1 MRRRATVLLLLLL
14 LASLAPALPPAG
26 AADASIV
33 TNTTWSGDV
42 TLTGNLTV
50 EGPAVLTLEPGTV
63 VDADTYTIRIID
75 GGVLVADDAII
86 TSTAPLPSQGSH
98 GSGLWP
104 GVVVD
109 ATSSAFLN
117 GTLVERAETCL
128 HLEGTLD
135 ANDLNLEDCYIGLD
149 LTAGA
154 VADVT
159 ELHVERADVYAVR
172 NGGDLDLLVNAALHN
187 VSIGLLADGTTNA
200 ANLDVDGALQGLK
213 AVSGTT
219 VVQGFTAAS
228 NKIAIGASA
237 GAALEVHD
245 ATVTE
250 SSLAVD
256 ASDATD
262 LTIDG
267 LDVSTTARLLQG
279 RSVAGMSLS
288 NVTASISDGGGAT
301 KAVDLPCSGT
311 CQVSSADLALD
322 NATVHLS
329 GTGTTSFTDVTVDA
343 VNVSRP
349 ALEATGSGVF
359 EADALTVMGE
369 GGILLRDVD
378 SDLSDVHVDLDMGNG
393 PAIDLMAG
401 NHEWG
406 DVVLERRYSAFDQ
419 ASLGLVA
426 RYATLTVNA
435 LTSTNL
441 STGLH
446 LDTAH
451 LESNMVSSMDG
462 STAGVLLEDSTLTVS
477 NLDTRLSPTGVDAD
491 ASTLVVEDWLADRHQ
506 LGLSLDDASTA
517 TVRTFSASGGT
528 GSSDALGGGTFLWGG
543 STSTRV
549 QTSVHD
555 RFIETAVTFTDLDED
570 PIVASIMVH
579 GFHLSSDVNGAATLP
594 LLSGGSTVVAL
605 ADGAGVS
612 DQLFGGQSGQRMQ
625 IPVLPNGDWVLPSG
639 VDAVLGPKPD
649 GTAHLLNGDLTVRQ
663 GASLTLDGTTL
674 ELGTGFSAEV
684 ETGAALKGH
693 DGRLVAD
700 QIAALG
706 SADLHGEDGR
716 LLLDGPLSWSCT
728 SGTIATGVEVLQ
740 ATTLAPGCEA
750 TLLDGAVNA
759 TVTAMTSARLE
770 LKSAMTVDVLDVGQ
784 PVSGVS
790 IIVAGDVSTT
800 DANGRVEGTTTALL
814 VDETGTSETGVIMV
828 RMDRNGRSDS
838 VAWDTSGP
846 LEHRFM
852 SSTLDGGMLSGWTV
866 LEAQWSPYHLDE
878 DLTVAS
884 DGTLTLRDGV
894 LLRVADAVT
903 IEVRG
908 SLDVATA
915 TLQGPGAGARWAGIL
930 VDGDAETDVALRGA
944 RLLEASPA
952 FRHHGAGDVQMISTT
967 LARSSGAD
975 PLIEVLPAA
984 SGTLDLVDVTLRD
997 AGGAC
1002 MRAQGPG
1009 VDVTVNGLLFD
1020 GCGDEAAWWRN
1031 LDVTASNLTVGPGA
1045 GAGLHLS
1052 GVRGAVDGLDASAH
1066 DGSGASLHLQ
1076 DIDGGL
1082 RLVDLTLVSG
1092 QSTAALTGGPNR
1104 ALDLDGVHITGAP
1117 GLDVD
1122 DSAGIL
1128 RDVVL
1133 DGPGTGT
1140 AFIAHHG
1147 RTTPLEIH
1155 GLTVTGYALGVDVH
1169 ADGNEDPAPVRVH
1182 DASVHAD
1189 VAVAADG
1196 HPLVLNDAAL
1206 TGSIQLAD
1214 TTVEAIG
1221 GSIDLDQATV
1231 FGSGV
1236 LERWIVQRFISER
1249 DGTPSDGAWT
1259 VTPSLPSVVVQTAN
1273 GQGAAVDLS
1282 LLVGRIDVNGAVTT
1296 TQGSVSLDVP
1306 GSPPVTANV
1315 TLGSGPVTITVMG
1328 NQAPS
1333 VGFERPISGARVMES
1348 LPIAAQLTVTDDHE
1362 DAEDLTYDWTV
1373 SDDMGIVLMRSNAV
1387 LSWNITDLPA
1397 DLYLIQVVVTDGYG
1411 ASTTVLLDVEVTPLD
1426 TDGDWTSTCS
1436 ELTWYD
1442 EQTAKPCGPD
1452 VYDLDDDGDG
1462 IRDTRDAFPMDA
1474 CATVDTDEDGQPDDV
1489 TCPPGQSTW
1498 LVADQDDDGD
1508 GIPDALEGA
1517 SVDDGPSALG
1527 LVAVTVFVLLGLVL
1541 LLRRRGG
1548 GGGSNLSEKDL
1559 VHL

>member
-1 MRRRATVLLLLLL
+1 
-14 LASLAPALPPAG
+14 
-26 AADASIV
+26 
-33 TNTTWSGDV
+33 
-42 TLTGNLTV
+42 
-50 EGPAVLTLEPGTV
+50 
-63 VDADTYTIRIID
+63 
-75 GGVLVADDAII
+75 
-86 TSTAPLPSQGSH
+86 
-98 GSGLWP
+98 
-104 GVVVD
+104 
-109 ATSSAFLN
+109 
-117 GTLVERAETCL
+117 
-128 HLEGTLD
+128 
-135 ANDLNLEDCYIGLD
+135 
-149 LTAGA
+149 
-154 VADVT
+154 
-159 ELHVERADVYAVR
+159 
-172 NGGDLDLLVNAALHN
+172 
-187 VSIGLLADGTTNA
+187 
-200 ANLDVDGALQGLK
+200 
-213 AVSGTT
+213 
-219 VVQGFTAAS
+219 
-228 NKIAIGASA
+228 
-237 GAALEVHD
+237 
-245 ATVTE
+245 
-250 SSLAVD
+250 
-256 ASDATD
+256 
-262 LTIDG
+262 
-267 LDVSTTARLLQG
+267 
-279 RSVAGMSLS
+279 
-288 NVTASISDGGGAT
+288 
-301 KAVDLPCSGT
+301 
-311 CQVSSADLALD
+311 
-322 NATVHLS
+322 
-329 GTGTTSFTDVTVDA
+329 
-343 VNVSRP
+343 
-349 ALEATGSGVF
+349 
-359 EADALTVMGE
+359 
-369 GGILLRDVD
+369 
-378 SDLSDVHVDLDMGNG
+378 
-393 PAIDLMAG
+393 
-401 NHEWG
+401 
-406 DVVLERRYSAFDQ
+406 
-419 ASLGLVA
+419 
-426 RYATLTVNA
+426 
-435 LTSTNL
+435 
-441 STGLH
+441 
-446 LDTAH
+446 
-451 LESNMVSSMDG
+451 
-462 STAGVLLEDSTLTVS
+462 
-477 NLDTRLSPTGVDAD
+477 
-491 ASTLVVEDWLADRHQ
+491 
-506 LGLSLDDASTA
+506 
-517 TVRTFSASGGT
+517 
-528 GSSDALGGGTFLWGG
+528 
-543 STSTRV
+543 
-549 QTSVHD
+549 
-555 RFIETAVTFTDLDED
+555 
-570 PIVASIMVH
+570 
-579 GFHLSSDVNGAATLP
+579 
-594 LLSGGSTVVAL
+594 
-605 ADGAGVS
+605 
-612 DQLFGGQSGQRMQ
+612 
-625 IPVLPNGDWVLPSG
+625 
-639 VDAVLGPKPD
+639 
-649 GTAHLLNGDLTVRQ
+649 
-663 GASLTLDGTTL
+663 
-674 ELGTGFSAEV
+674 
-684 ETGAALKGH
+684 
-693 DGRLVAD
+693 
-700 QIAALG
+700 
-706 SADLHGEDGR
+706 
-716 LLLDGPLSWSCT
+716 
-728 SGTIATGVEVLQ
+728 
-740 ATTLAPGCEA
+740 
-750 TLLDGAVNA
+750 
-759 TVTAMTSARLE
+759 
-770 LKSAMTVDVLDVGQ
+770 
-784 PVSGVS
+784 
-790 IIVAGDVSTT
+790 
-800 DANGRVEGTTTALL
+800 
-814 VDETGTSETGVIMV
+814 MV

-878 DLTVAS
+878 DLTVSS

-903 IEVRG
+903 IEVKG

-930 VDGDAETDVALRGA
+930 VNGDAETDVALRGA

-952 FRHHGAGDVQMISTT
+952 FRHHGAGDVQMTSTT

-984 SGTLDLVDVTLRD
+984 SGTLDLIDVTLRD

-1009 VDVTVNGLLFD
+1009 VDVTVNGLLFH

-1052 GVRGAVDGLDASAH
+1052 GVRGAVDGLDASDH

-1076 DIDGGL
+1076 DIDGEL

-1092 QSTAALTGGPNR
+1092 QGTAALTGGPNR

-1196 HPLVLNDAAL
+1196 HPLVLNDAVL

-1221 GSIDLDQATV
+1221 GSIDFDQATV
-1231 FGSGV
+1231 LGSGV

-1296 TQGSVSLDVP
+1296 TEGSVSLDVP

-1315 TLGSGPVTITVMG
+1315 TLGSGPVTLTVLG

-1333 VGFERPISGARVMES
+1333 VSFERPISGARVMES
-1348 LPIAAQLTVTDDHE
+1348 LPIAAHLSVLDDHE
-1362 DAEDLTYDWTV
+1362 DAEGLTYDWTV
-1373 SDDMGIVLMRSNAV
+1373 SDDMGIVMMRSNAV

-1397 DLYLIQVVVTDGYG
+1397 DLYLIEVVVTDGYG